1 MTTVLLQTTMGD
13 VKIELLD
20 DTMPITTGN
29 FRKLVEKG
37 FYNGTIFHRVIAGFM
52 IQGGDP
58 EGTGFGGPGYTIK
71 DELPANNRNA
81 RGTLSMAIAG
91 PTGSIPSSGES
102 YPVWKSSTPSPG
114 RRPTAKTARG
124 RRSRF
129 RRRPLSREGSCLH
142 LRGSRHQEVLADQVA
157 VEVLTDELV
166 VLMPELGQT
175 RGVVLQ
181 GLHQAD
187 RGPARLLEEMA
198 VVLGTQGRRDLHGT
212 VERHIADG
220 GPQTLHDDVRVSPL
234 MGRCRF
240 RIGRRHVGGRE
251 GEHPTDEQLRRPRV
265 EGDAAPRF
273 QDPQHFLDGD
283 FRTRGEDVGELA
295 QHDVELSIAE
305 WKALHI
311 ALLPGDVVQFGDRRI
326 LFGHR
331 EELRGQVEAGHHGP
345 RPTRGA

>member
-71 DELPANNRNA
+71 DEL
-81 RGTLSMAIAG
+81 
-91 PTGSIPSSGES
+91 
-102 YPVWKSSTPSPG
+102 
-114 RRPTAKTARG
+114 
-124 RRSRF
+124 
-129 RRRPLSREGSCLH
+129 
-142 LRGSRHQEVLADQVA
+142 
-157 VEVLTDELV
+157 V

-187 RGPARLLEEMA
+187 HGPARLLEEMT
-198 VVLGTQGRRDLHGT
+198 VVPGTQGRRDLQGT

-234 MGRCRF
+234 VGWSRF

-251 GEHPTDEQLRRPRV
+251 
-265 EGDAAPRF
+265 
-273 QDPQHFLDGD
+273 
-283 FRTRGEDVGELA
+283 
-295 QHDVELSIAE
+295 
-305 WKALHI
+305 
-311 ALLPGDVVQFGDRRI
+311 
-326 LFGHR
+326 
-331 EELRGQVEAGHHGP
+331 
-345 RPTRGA
+345 